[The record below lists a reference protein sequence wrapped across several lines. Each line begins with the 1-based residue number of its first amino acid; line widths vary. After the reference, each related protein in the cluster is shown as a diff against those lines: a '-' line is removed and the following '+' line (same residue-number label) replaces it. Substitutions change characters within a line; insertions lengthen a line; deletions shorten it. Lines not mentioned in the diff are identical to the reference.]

1 LEVILNLSEIVKMV
15 IASNFSEIDGHIKE
29 ILSEYKKHGYTNKNT
44 TNIRNV
50 ASRFEW
56 WEELST
62 TVKDTII
69 DAVHKKLK

>member
-1 LEVILNLSEIVKMV
+1 MEVILNLSEIVKMV
-15 IASNFSEIDGHIKE
+15 VASNFSEIDGYVKE
-29 ILSEYKKHGYTNKNT
+29 ILSEYKKHGYTNKGT
-44 TNIRNV
+44 ANIRNV